1 MRDLEVLNRNCAK
14 VFVPDELVSLDETL
28 CPMKVGAICR
38 LHKKCLSAYYG
49 RHFRSLSSAEMIY
62 TYNTAM
68 YQSEIIYVQS

>member
-28 CPMKVGAICR
+28 CPMKVGAVCR

-49 RHFRSLSSAEMIY
+49 
-62 TYNTAM
+62 
-68 YQSEIIYVQS
+68 